1 MKYIIQKWK
10 DFLSE
15 IRNRGMQFMIS
26 ASFTLVALVGMVFIG
41 VFLFRSYGNASEE
54 TILNDSRQLLAQVE
68 INLNTYLRNM
78 MRISDAM
85 YYNVIKNVDLDEDN
99 MSQELNLLY
108 EVNKDNLVSLACFTD
123 RKSVV

>member
-54 TILNDSRQLLAQVE
+54 KLS
-68 INLNTYLRNM
+68 
-78 MRISDAM
+78 
-85 YYNVIKNVDLDEDN
+85 
-99 MSQELNLLY
+99 
-108 EVNKDNLVSLACFTD
+108 
-123 RKSVV
+123 